1 MEWQKQVSLG
11 NELSFLGIV
20 SLVVLFSGILGK
32 SFFLLFVGA
41 FFLVFIYANQ
51 LYLMR
56 VGNHLTITC
65 NQSVIKLF
73 QGESEGLTLVLSQ
86 KGLFPILNSSLRV
99 TVDNVIEFENGR
111 EIIDGEQVE
120 LIIPISLFSKQKVD
134 IQLPFMARRRGVAR
148 IRTIEMRIP
157 HLFGFGELYLKRI
170 KPIPFE
176 TIVYTNPHAVSG
188 IERIV
193 PKNQGEYPTRQSFFE
208 DMSAITGARDYNSAD
223 PFNRI
228 HWKASARTTRLQ
240 TKQFEKTAL
249 FSWTLFVNVRERKL
263 EEILSG
269 LTYLLEYATKKNIA
283 FELFVNVRR
292 AGKTPYLHIPMGVG
306 KEHLQKVLE
315 MIARLSKNSVTIP
328 FHNMV
333 YTVERH
339 SQLSPYVILCGEFEQ
354 NEAIVLTTL
363 KKRGIDSF
371 KLVEHEGVTHLTRT
385 NLFERKVGNYAG

>member
-41 FFLVFIYANQ
+41 FFLVFIYSNQ
-51 LYLMR
+51 LYLKM
-56 VGNHLTITC
+56 VGNHLTISC
-65 NQSVIKLF
+65 DQSVVKLF
-73 QGESEGLTLVLSQ
+73 QGESDRFNLVLSQ
-86 KGLFPILNSSLRV
+86 GGILPIFNSSLRV
-99 TVDNVIEFENGR
+99 TIDNVLEFENGR
-111 EIIDGEQVE
+111 DIIDGEQVE
-120 LIIPISLFSKQKVD
+120 LILPISLFRKQKVD
-134 IQLPFMARRRGVAR
+134 IQLPFVARKRGVAR

-170 KPIPFE
+170 KQLPFE

-193 PKNQGEYPTRQSFFE
+193 PKNQGEYPIRQSFFE
-208 DMSAITGARDYNSAD
+208 DMSAITGARDYNSTD

-228 HWKASARTTRLQ
+228 HWKASARTARLQ
-240 TKQFEKTAL
+240 TKQFERTAL

-315 MIARLSKNSVTIP
+315 IIARLSKHSVTIP
-328 FHNMV
+328 FHNMI
-333 YTVERH
+333 YTVGRH

-354 NEAIVLTTL
+354 NEALVLSTL

-371 KLVEHEGVTHLTRT
+371 KLVEHEGVAHLTRT
-385 NLFERKVGNYAG
+385 NLLERKVGNYAG

>member
-11 NELSFLGIV
+11 NELSFLGII

-51 LYLMR
+51 LYLKR
-56 VGNHLTITC
+56 VGNQLTVTC
-65 NQSVIKLF
+65 DQSVVKLF
-73 QGESEGLTLVLSQ
+73 QGESERFALALSQ
-86 KGLFPILNSSLRV
+86 RGIFPIFNATLRV
-99 TVDNVIEFENGR
+99 TIDNVLEFDNGR
-111 EIIDGEQVE
+111 DIIDGEQVE
-120 LIIPISLFSKQKVD
+120 LIIPISLFRKQKVD
-134 IQLPFMARRRGVAR
+134 IVLPFVARKRGVAR
-148 IRTIEMRIP
+148 IRTIEMRIS

-170 KPIPFE
+170 KQIPFE

-188 IERIV
+188 IERII
-193 PKNQGEYPTRQSFFE
+193 PKNQGEYPIRQSFFE

-228 HWKASARTTRLQ
+228 HWKASARTARLQ
-240 TKQFEKTAL
+240 TKQFERTAL

-315 MIARLSKNSVTIP
+315 IIARLSKHSVTIP

-333 YTVERH
+333 YTVGRQ

-354 NEAIVLTTL
+354 NEAIVLNTL

-371 KLVEHEGVTHLTRT
+371 KLVEHEGITHLTRT
-385 NLFERKVGNYAG
+385 ALQERKVVDYAG